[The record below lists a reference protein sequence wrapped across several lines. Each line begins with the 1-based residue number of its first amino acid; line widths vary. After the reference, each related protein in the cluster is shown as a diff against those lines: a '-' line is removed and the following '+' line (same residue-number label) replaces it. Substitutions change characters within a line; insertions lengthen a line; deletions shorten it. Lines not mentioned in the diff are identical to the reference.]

1 MPIYEFRCNQCRRK
15 SSHFFR
21 SLANPPQPACT
32 NCGSTD
38 LLRVMSSFAVHHSFD
53 PGPGFPS
60 AETLG
65 DFDEDDPRGTAEW
78 VKGMRRDM
86 GDSFGKE
93 YDDLIDQVDSGGLDD
108 HDHSHDF

>member
-21 SLANPPQPACT
+21 SFSDTRQPACT
-32 NCGSTD
+32 NCGSKD
-38 LLRVMSSFAVHHSFD
+38 LVRVMSTFAVHQAWDS
-53 PGPGFPS
+53 GTNLPS
-60 AETLG
+60 GETLG
-65 DFDEDDPRGTAEW
+65 DFDEDDPSSTAEW

-93 YDDLIDQVDSGGLDD
+93 YDDVIDQMDSGGLDD

>member
-21 SLANPPQPACT
+21 GFSDTRPPACT
-32 NCGSTD
+32 NCGSAD
-38 LLRVMSSFAVHHSFD
+38 LVRVMSTFAVHQSFD

-60 AETLG
+60 GETLG
-65 DFDEDDPRGTAEW
+65 DFDEDDPSSTAEW

-93 YDDLIDQVDSGGLDD
+93 YDDMGDPDNAGDSP
-108 HDHSHDF
+108 DF